1 MTIDER
7 YQRARDV
14 LERHGQAHLL
24 RFWDELDEAR
34 RVALLDQIEELDWEQ
49 LDRWIETHVR
59 GPGTTVIPP
68 NPQPAPYYP
77 AQPGSEQQAEYH
89 HAVERGQQLLRAG
102 RVGAFV
108 VAGGQG
114 TRLGFD
120 GPKGNFPISPIRRKT
135 LFAIFAEGL
144 LAGARRYG
152 HAVCW
157 YVMTSP
163 LNHEPTVAIFE
174 QNDYFGLGKDNV
186 FLFPQGTLPSFDR
199 RGRILL
205 ADKHQLCTNPDG
217 HGGSLRALH
226 RSGALEHMRQRG
238 IEVLSYWQVD
248 NPLVRVL
255 DPLFIGLHADAGA
268 GMSSKALKKRDPLE
282 KVGNFCLA
290 DGRVTVIEYSDLTDE
305 QAHRRNE
312 DGSLVFEL
320 GSIGIHVLS
329 RAFVERL
336 GRGELELPIH
346 RAEKKVAHL
355 DEQGRR
361 IEPDTPNGIKLEMFI
376 FDALPLSQPSIILET
391 IRREEFAPVK
401 NATGVDSPEVTERM
415 MIERAAAWLEAAG
428 VDVPRREDGTPD
440 CVIEIAPS
448 FALDAQDVRAKR
460 DRIPP
465 IERGAQVYLE

>member
-1 MTIDER
+1 
-7 YQRARDV
+7 
-14 LERHGQAHLL
+14 
-24 RFWDELDEAR
+24 
-34 RVALLDQIEELDWEQ
+34 
-49 LDRWIETHVR
+49 
-59 GPGTTVIPP
+59 
-68 NPQPAPYYP
+68 
-77 AQPGSEQQAEYH
+77 
-89 HAVERGQQLLRAG
+89 
-102 RVGAFV
+102 
-108 VAGGQG
+108 
-114 TRLGFD
+114 
-120 GPKGNFPISPIRRKT
+120 
-135 LFAIFAEGL
+135 
-144 LAGARRYG
+144 
-152 HAVCW
+152 
-157 YVMTSP
+157 
-163 LNHEPTVAIFE
+163 
-174 QNDYFGLGKDNV
+174 
-186 FLFPQGTLPSFDR
+186 
-199 RGRILL
+199 
-205 ADKHQLCTNPDG
+205 
-217 HGGSLRALH
+217 LH

-282 KVGNFCLA
+282 KVGNFCLV

-329 RAFVERL
+329 RTFVERL

-361 IEPDTPNGIKLEMFI
+361 IEPDAPNGIKLEMFI

-391 IRREEFAPVK
+391 IRGEEFAPVK
-401 NATGVDSPEVTERM
+401 NATGVDSPQVTRRM
-415 MIERAAAWLEAAG
+415 MIERAAAWVEAAG

-448 FALDAQDVRAKR
+448 FALDAQDVRARR
-460 DRIPP
+460 DQIPR
-465 IERGAQVYLE
+465 IERGAQVCLE